1 MKDKVTELPQQ
12 PPTQTMKCVIVPI
25 DVMDQVQDCLKEAP
39 FKSARPVLERL
50 GTCPVQ
56 DVEVTVNDANR
67 NPNQT

>member
-1 MKDKVTELPQQ
+1 MSEDKVTQLP

-25 DVMDQVQDCLKEAP
+25 EVMDQVQDVLKEAP

-50 GTCPVQ
+50 STCPVQ
-56 DVEVTVNDANR
+56 DVQVTPNDAGS

>member
-1 MKDKVTELPQQ
+1 MSDKNKVTELPQQ
-12 PPTQTMKCVIVPI
+12 PPAQTMKCVIVPI
-25 DVMDQVQDCLKEAP
+25 DVMDQVQDVLKEAP

-56 DVEVTVNDANR
+56 DVEINDPNR